1 MSSFKQCLIHGK
13 LGNESLL
20 PLPSLSLLSMI
31 FTTTLLG
38 SPSTLRKETEEPG
51 PRSHSQ
57 CNKQSPEP
65 GLSDHEGGTF
75 MCTTQHAALPTSP
88 SALPTSPSA
97 PSRQHRVRDP
107 HTR

>member
-38 SPSTLRKETEEPG
+38 SPSTLRKETEEP
-51 PRSHSQ
+51 
-57 CNKQSPEP
+57 
-65 GLSDHEGGTF
+65 
-75 MCTTQHAALPTSP
+75 
-88 SALPTSPSA
+88 
-97 PSRQHRVRDP
+97 
-107 HTR
+107 